1 MFDILKPAKVSVT
14 DFAKIAGVSRVTV
27 SQWVNGRMKPHRLHQ
42 SKIEKLISA
51 IEQAVE
57 NKELPIPAGME
68 KTASLKRVKQV
79 ILKYV
84 VEMKNTIKA
93 GAE

>member
-1 MFDILKPAKVSVT
+1 MFEILKPAKVSVT

-27 SQWVNGRMKPHRLHQ
+27 SQWVNGRMKPHRLHL
-42 SKIEKLISA
+42 SKIEKLVTA
-51 IEQAVE
+51 IEKAVE
-57 NKELPIPAGME
+57 NKELPIPSGMD